1 MWRVMSRIM
10 LFALHCDNS
19 CLCSVFTHMFPQQ
32 FHWRVVVTCAVSL
45 VTIMIHYLPQYLA
58 LIGWP
63 GIMQCSHWLDYDVSM
78 QCVSQRIITMVG
90 KHSQCALGYTG
101 TRSARIRDNGY
112 NAMHIRSRTLR
123 HTFTNFLPQMT
134 NEDIVTFQTDKNW
147 YQEGGGGRGAGK
159 NKLFTVGCKH

>member
-1 MWRVMSRIM
+1 MSRIIV
-10 LFALHCDNS
+10 FALHCDNS

-45 VTIMIHYLPQYLA
+45 VTIMIHYTQYWA

-63 GIMQCSHWLDYDVSM
+63 SIMQCSHWLDSDVTM

-112 NAMHIRSRTLR
+112 IAHQVMNPEAL
-123 HTFTNFLPQMT
+123 TNFLPH
-134 NEDIVTFQTDKNW
+134 DKCG
-147 YQEGGGGRGAGK
+147 Y
-159 NKLFTVGCKH
+159 L